1 MRALLARR
9 EAELGA
15 GGAEP
20 VGWKVGFNL
29 PAVWPALGID
39 APVAG
44 YLTSA
49 TVVEPGATVAV
60 GGWVQPTLEPE
71 IAITVGAGGSV
82 AALAPAIEL
91 VDVDLPFEDVEAI
104 LARNIFHRAV
114 AFGATSP
121 LGPETAAPAGDDP
134 LGDTFSCRVRQ
145 NGEEVRTADATEDPA
160 ETVERVAGFLSEH
173 GARLRPGDRIIAGTL
188 TPPLPVGPGDGVEV
202 DLGALGRVSLRLSA

>member
-9 EAELGA
+9 DAELGA

-29 PAVWPALGID
+29 PAVWAALGID

-60 GGWVQPTLEPE
+60 GGWVQATLEPE

-114 AFGATSP
+114 AFG
-121 LGPETAAPAGDDP
+121 PETGPGVDGFA
-134 LGDTFSCRVRQ
+134 CRVTR
-145 NGEEVRTADATEDPA
+145 NGEEVRAADKTEDPA
-160 ETVERVAGFLSEH
+160 ETVTRVSAFLAAH
-173 GARLRPGDRIIAGTL
+173 GAELRQGDRIIAGTL
-188 TPPLPVGPGDGVEV
+188 TPPLPVGPGDEVEV

>member
-15 GGAEP
+15 GGAEA

-49 TVVEPGATVAV
+49 TVVEPGAEVAV
-60 GGWVQPTLEPE
+60 GGWVAPTLEPE
-71 IAITVGAGGSV
+71 IAITVGEGDTV

-114 AFGATSP
+114 TFGPPGELDAFA
-121 LGPETAAPAGDDP
+121 
-134 LGDTFSCRVRQ
+134 CRVVR

-160 ETVERVAGFLSEH
+160 ETVARVSGFLRAH
-173 GARLRPGDRIIAGTL
+173 GAQLRPGERIIAGTL
-188 TPPLPVGPGDGVEV
+188 TPPLPVQAGDHVTV
-202 DLGALGRVSLRLSA
+202 DLGALGSVAVRLGA